1 MNKTAMLCPENS
13 LSQPFSPSS
22 GLYVFSAQFSIMFP
36 LVALEG
42 NTDVMFGT
50 EHVTVPYSEHFD
62 T

>member
-1 MNKTAMLCPENS
+1 MLGPENS
-13 LSQPFSPSS
+13 ISRPFPHPLAFTFFSAPFST
-22 GLYVFSAQFSIMFP
+22 VFP
-36 LVALEG
+36 LVALDG